1 MTIDGMLDGAY
12 PTDFDQFIGQI
23 PAIRQLKVSIASA
36 KARGVH
42 LPHVLI
48 ASGEPGV
55 GKTALGQ
62 LIAVG
67 MGKNLH
73 VVSGKITL
81 PQIRLK
87 LSSEVLDGDILL
99 YDEIHTAVKS
109 GRGNADW
116 MLHLLENGTLL
127 GPQGAEDIPQI
138 TVVGTTTDVGKLP
151 DTIRDRFP
159 VQPIIVPYTNEE
171 AEQIAFVMG
180 MKVFVG
186 TGYNLPGSHTCARI
200 AELATNNPRV
210 IRTLLEGLRD
220 LAVVSNGSNYDV
232 ATGEYNLDELL
243 ELTGMT
249 TDGLDLLAQRYLHA
263 LFKNFSG
270 NPAGESTIAE
280 TLNEAGGVKRVERV
294 LMKRDLICKTKQG
307 RMLTNSGIK
316 RAKELAQIARDQ
328 AAVA

>member
-12 PTDFDQFIGQI
+12 PTDFDHFIGQTQ
-23 PAIRQLKVSIASA
+23 AIRQLKVSIASA
-36 KARGVH
+36 KARGVR

-62 LIAVG
+62 LCAIG
-67 MGKNLH
+67 MGKALH
-73 VVSGKITL
+73 VVSGKITF
-81 PQIRLK
+81 PQVRMK
-87 LSSEVLDGDILL
+87 LASEINDGDILL
-99 YDEIHTAVKS
+99 YEEIHTAVK
-109 GRGNADW
+109 GDRGGANW

-127 GPQGAEDIPQI
+127 GPMGSEEIPNI

-186 TGYNLPGSHTCARI
+186 TGYNLPGSFTCGRI

-220 LAVVSNGSNYDV
+220 LAVVSDGSNYDA
-232 ATGEYNLDELL
+232 ATGEYKLDELL
-243 ELTGMT
+243 EMTGMT
-249 TDGLDLLAQRYLHA
+249 EDGLDPLAQRYLHA
-263 LFKNFSG
+263 LFKNFAG
-270 NPAGESTIAE
+270 NAVGERTIAE
-280 TLNEAGGVKRVERV
+280 SLNEPGGVKRVERV

-316 RAKELAQIARDQ
+316 RAKELAQIARDHV
-328 AAVA
+328 AVA

>member
-12 PTDFDQFIGQI
+12 PTDFDQFVGQI
-23 PAIRQLKVSIASA
+23 LAIRQLKVSIASA
-36 KARGVH
+36 KARGVR
-42 LPHVLI
+42 LPHILI

-55 GKTALGQ
+55 GKTALGH

-67 MGKNLH
+67 MGKHLH
-73 VVSGKITL
+73 VVSGKMTYA
-81 PQIRLK
+81 QIRLK

-99 YDEIHTAVKS
+99 YDEIHTVVKG

-127 GPQGAEDIPQI
+127 GPMGVEEIPDI

-159 VQPIIVPYTNEE
+159 IQPIIVPYTAEE
-171 AEQIAFVMG
+171 ARDIAFTMG
-180 MKVFVG
+180 MKVFIG
-186 TGYNLPGSHTCARI
+186 TGFKIPGSLTCERI
-200 AELATNNPRV
+200 AELATNNPRA
-210 IRTLLEGLRD
+210 IRSLLEGLRD
-220 LAVVSNGSNYDV
+220 LAVVSNGSNYD
-232 ATGEYNLDELL
+232 ATTGDYNLDELL

-249 TDGLDLLAQRYLHA
+249 TDGLDSLAQRYLLA

-316 RAKELAQIARDQ
+316 RAKALAQIARDQ